1 MTRIFFSSSQNS
13 TRVTGAFTS
22 QATLRRPTGTSVSGA
37 RIFTRLPAFGGT
49 SCRFSDSRT
58 TAAALGR
65 PPVSVPASSAR
76 NSDVISGTV
85 IVTARVATARPS
97 GALQPELDLERPR
110 RQRAQERDRDGL
122 ARVGSEVDVRRD
134 AEGVDVRALRV
145 VHDAR
150 ERERDDARRA
160 RGAPE
165 VAAGDRQDELDR
177 GLRPRLP
184 EVLLAH
190 VQGNGHSR
198 RVDPALLGVRRR
210 SRLSEGRRRACEQG
224 RGPDESLS
232 HSRIVCC
239 LSQATHPPFGGTR
252 CKFPSAAPPPSLSAS
267 RSRPR
272 RPPRPRRARR
282 PRARTRWLDAT
293 AARWTEVSRKIWD
306 YAETALVEHKSAAL
320 LEEVLEKEGFAVTRG
335 VAGMPTAFVATAG
348 SGAPVV
354 AILAEYDALPGLSQ
368 KAGEA
373 KKSPAVAGAPG
384 QGCGH
389 NLLGTAAVA
398 AAVAANRERVE
409 KKLPGTIRVYGT
421 PAEEQILGKTF
432 MLRDGV
438 FAGTDVVLAWHPEA
452 ENYIYSGGRLA
463 ITALDVEFFGKTA
476 HAAANPWLGR
486 SSLDALEV
494 FEHAMS
500 LMREHVLPTARLH
513 RVVKDGGLA
522 ANIIPD
528 YAARA
533 VVRARRERR
542 AHERDGRPAEKGG
555 GRRRPRDRDD
565 GEGHAPRARRASR
578 STTRRFR
585 GSSRSSSS
593 ASAPRS
599 GTRRTRRSRRRS
611 RRRSGSRRRGSRPR
625 SSRTAK
631 GRGASASS
639 DTGEV
644 SAAYPLI
651 ELGVQTAP
659 TGAPWHHWD
668 VASCAASPMGVKGML
683 VAAKVLAASTTDLLR
698 DPAAVSAAK
707 AEFAKATAGKA
718 YVSPLA
724 PDAKPKTY

>member
-1 MTRIFFSSSQNS
+1 MQVPFR
-13 TRVTGAFTS
+13 G
-22 QATLRRPTGTSVSGA
+22 P
-37 RIFTRLPAFGGT
+37 
-49 SCRFSDSRT
+49 
-58 TAAALGR
+58 AAL
-65 PPVSVPASSAR
+65 
-76 NSDVISGTV
+76 
-85 IVTARVATARPS
+85 
-97 GALQPELDLERPR
+97 AL
-110 RQRAQERDRDGL
+110 GL
-122 ARVGSEVDVRRD
+122 A
-134 AEGVDVRALRV
+134 
-145 VHDAR
+145 
-150 ERERDDARRA
+150 
-160 RGAPE
+160 
-165 VAAGDRQDELDR
+165 
-177 GLRPRLP
+177 
-184 EVLLAH
+184 LA
-190 VQGNGHSR
+190 
-198 RVDPALLGVRRR
+198 
-210 SRLSEGRRRACEQG
+210 
-224 RGPDESLS
+224 
-232 HSRIVCC
+232 
-239 LSQATHPPFGGTR
+239 
-252 CKFPSAAPPPSLSAS
+252 AAPPAPAAQGAPLPGTDA
-267 RSRPR
+267 
-272 RPPRPRRARR
+272 
-282 PRARTRWLDAT
+282 WLDAT

-306 YAETALVEHKSAAL
+306 YAETALAEHKSAAL

-368 KAGEA
+368 KAGA
-373 KKSPAVAGAPG
+373 ATKSPAVAGAPG

-432 MLRDGV
+432 MLRDGA

-452 ENYIYSGGRLA
+452 ENYVYSGGRLA

-528 YAARA
+528 YAR
-533 VVRARRERR
+533 VQWFVRDANSERMNEMVGRLRKAADGAGLATETMAKVTLLATTREPIYNEALSRLVQR
-542 AHERDGRPAEKGG
+542 ELERIGAPKWDAADQALAKAIQKEVGIPEKGL
-555 GRRRPRDRDD
+555 
-565 GEGHAPRARRASR
+565 
-578 STTRRFR
+578 
-585 GSSRSSSS
+585 S
-593 ASAPRS
+593 AEVLPW
-599 GTRRTRRSRRRS
+599 
-611 RRRSGSRRRGSRPR
+611 
-625 SSRTAK
+625 AK

-668 VASCAASPMGVKGML
+668 VASCAASPIGVKGML
-683 VAAKVLAASTTDLLR
+683 VAAKVLAASATDLLK
-698 DPAAVSAAK
+698 DPAAVAAAK
-707 AEFAKATAGKA
+707 AEFQKSTGGKP

-724 PDAKPKTY
+724 PDSKPKTY